1 MNMILRFIYLLLVVG
16 QRKKVNMLDKVQTPF
31 RVSFTDLDLL
41 MHMNN
46 GKYFSLMDLARLD
59 MMIRCGAAKVLKDNK
74 IYPVVAAETMV
85 FKKSLKL
92 FNTFYIETQV
102 LGWDEKDFYLEQQ
115 FWREGEMYAKA
126 LVKARML
133 KKTGEKL
140 SPADCLTLIG
150 MSRNSPALPENL
162 KTWLVSL
169 ETHTNNS

>member
-102 LGWDEKDFYLEQQ
+102 LGWDEKD
-115 FWREGEMYAKA
+115 
-126 LVKARML
+126 
-133 KKTGEKL
+133 
-140 SPADCLTLIG
+140 
-150 MSRNSPALPENL
+150 
-162 KTWLVSL
+162 
-169 ETHTNNS
+169 